1 MALDDKDWRI
11 LSMLTADGRK
21 SVVEMAK
28 ELSIPRA
35 TVQERMKKMVDGGII
50 RKFAAVPDYSKIGRE
65 VAAYVMVSFTREG
78 TFSQRKLAEEIG
90 LIPEVHEI
98 SLISGEWDLILKV
111 RASSVKEIGSLVVDR
126 LRMMKGIEKTQ
137 TCISFQIMKETP

>member
-1 MALDDKDWRI
+1 MMDDIDWKI
-11 LSMLTADGRK
+11 LSMLMADGRR

-28 ELSIPRA
+28 ELAMPRA
-35 TVQERMKKMVDGGII
+35 TVQERVKKLVDGGII
-50 RKFAAVPDYSKIGRE
+50 KKFAAVPEYSKIGKE
-65 VAAYVMVSFTREG
+65 VVAYVLVSFTREG

-90 LIPEVHEI
+90 LIPEVHEV

-126 LRMMKGIEKTQ
+126 LRMMTGIEKTQ
-137 TCISFQIMKETP
+137 TCISFQVMKETP

>member
-1 MALDDKDWRI
+1 MMDDTDWKI
-11 LSMLTADGRK
+11 LSMLMADGRR

-28 ELSIPRA
+28 ELAMPRA
-35 TVQERMKKMVDGGII
+35 TVQERVKKLVDGGTIK
-50 RKFAAVPDYSKIGRE
+50 KFAAVPEYSKIGKE
-65 VAAYVMVSFTREG
+65 VVAYVLVSFTREG

-90 LIPEVHEI
+90 LIPEVHEV

-126 LRMMKGIEKTQ
+126 LRMMTGIEKTQ
-137 TCISFQIMKETP
+137 TCISFQVMKETP